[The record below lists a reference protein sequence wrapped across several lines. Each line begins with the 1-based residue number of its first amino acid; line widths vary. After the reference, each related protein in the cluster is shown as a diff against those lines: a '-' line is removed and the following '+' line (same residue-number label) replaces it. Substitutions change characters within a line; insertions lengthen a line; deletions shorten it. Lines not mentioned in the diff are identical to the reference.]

1 MDRDDCFWMSM
12 VKKYEKRNYELDE
25 KRCTLQQRLK
35 TLKYKVTSSRQSL
48 GDSSLSESS
57 CSCCVNSDS
66 SSQST
71 STSINVPPPTKECQP
86 QPKPL
91 ANSFICCDNKSLD
104 SMELQYISK
113 LHDLANRETQM
124 KMQVKEMEIREKA
137 FVDALKKADQ
147 MYASLESKYKKL
159 GTQEEK
165 GNSSKY
171 EKMTKELLEEN
182 TCLCDQ
188 LQEAKMELKQCV
200 QKLQGPIAT
209 HMEQEKRKSVQLQND
224 LKLASEEIKNKD
236 CCYNQDV
243 CELQKKLGE
252 TTENLAAINA
262 LNETLQ
268 REMCSLSRK
277 YKELQKDLI
286 NQKINEA
293 HTLERVNEMVDKNRS
308 MGLSKETQFS
318 ISGTKMTDNLKEIAR
333 KLSNT
338 LVNVNQC
345 SNCSKVVPQD
355 LKDTMRGIV
364 VIADIVGKACKPNAN
379 VDGFD
384 DNNKPPSPPKPGDKN
399 RTPKM
404 SNFENEEPVHD
415 VNSDEPTK
423 LSIKSC
429 GPSGPIDD
437 VESLTSVS
445 SVKGKKELE
454 SVVVCSCQNA
464 KTEKPLV
471 KEKGKVCNELVGKVK
486 SKTEDL
492 RIMPLHE
499 AGDAEIV
506 TQVVTGDDIRVETAL
521 ELSHETSKA
530 VHTTAAFTMSG
541 ILEVVTEGPEGIIET
556 SMIVTPSGSVEV
568 ITKIVD
574 YPDDLKNSEILS
586 IATELGSIKEKIS
599 AATVKDV
606 VLISDIQSLDA
617 TIEEASSFADTLSI
631 PLSEELAEVDD
642 TLPPAEPICKK
653 TKILDTDIETIYE
666 QDGRGEIEQ
675 FQVEIEITE
684 PPLINKLGKIL
695 EDVPTMFKKTKL
707 RKKVEEVMENAQ
719 SKVTNA
725 LKKANH
731 DLTKALEKANQDV
744 ETALLSVLVKES
756 EKELVMSCSS
766 TTFHVTVSKLH
777 TPLTTTSIIT
787 ESLPLHLK
795 F

>member
-1 MDRDDCFWMSM
+1 MDRDDNFWMSK
-12 VKKYEKRNYELDE
+12 VKKYEKRNYELEE

-48 GDSSLSESS
+48 SESSSSESS

-137 FVDALKKADQ
+137 FVDTLKKADQ

-159 GTQEEK
+159 GTQEGK

-293 HTLERVNEMVDKNRS
+293 HTLERVNEMVDKNRI

-345 SNCSKVVPQD
+345 SNCSKIVPQD

-364 VIADIVGKACKPNAN
+364 VLADIVGKACKPNAN

-399 RTPKM
+399 QTPKR
-404 SNFENEEPVHD
+404 SNFENKEPVHD

-445 SVKGKKELE
+445 SVKDKK
-454 SVVVCSCQNA
+454 NW
-464 KTEKPLV
+464 V
-471 KEKGKVCNELVGKVK
+471 KEKGKACNEFVGKVK
-486 SKTEDL
+486 NKTEDL
-492 RIMPLHE
+492 KIMPLHE

-506 TQVVTGDDIRVETAL
+506 TQVETRGDIGVETAL

-541 ILEVVTEGPEGIIET
+541 ILEVVTEGPVGIIET
-556 SMIVTPSGSVEV
+556 SMIVTPCGSVEV

-599 AATVKDV
+599 AATAKDV
-606 VLISDIQSLDA
+606 VLISDFQSLDA

-653 TKILDTDIETIYE
+653 SKSLDTDIEIIHE
-666 QDGRGEIEQ
+666 QDGRSEIEQ

-684 PPLINKLGKIL
+684 PPLIKKLGKIL
-695 EDVPTMFKKTKL
+695 EDVPTTFKKTKL
-707 RKKVEEVMENAQ
+707 RKKVEEVIENAQ
-719 SKVTNA
+719 NKVTDA

-744 ETALLSVLVKES
+744 ETALVSVLVKES

-766 TTFHVTVSKLH
+766 TTFHVTVSEFH